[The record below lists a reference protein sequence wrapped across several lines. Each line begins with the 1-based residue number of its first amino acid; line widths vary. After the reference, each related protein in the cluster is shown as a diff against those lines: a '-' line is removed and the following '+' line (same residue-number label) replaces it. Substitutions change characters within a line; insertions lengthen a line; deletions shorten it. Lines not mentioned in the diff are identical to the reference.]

1 MELPYD
7 PGPRVRRAWAIP
19 LFLLLVAL
27 PLLAATPSLGQGDP
41 PDATHPIIIT
51 DDEMMDVYFAGQG
64 TDGLTPGTAYV
75 LEGVGANIQLT
86 SSDDAFIDI
95 NGTTRYL
102 VIKDCTL
109 EGPGLPGSVGIRLDS
124 CSNVTV
130 MDCDISDTAT
140 GIEVVGCH
148 DVVISGNVIK
158 DHSSAGVHIAG
169 SQHCTVRGNSIERS
183 NDSIDVTRGVNLTFE
198 DNKVY
203 LGRKGFKATQ
213 SWNVTVSGNVF
224 SKSADT
230 GFKLLGCVGFS
241 VTNNL
246 MENNYPE
253 GVYLANSKDINLAS
267 NTMRD
272 NTRGVYLYGCDGCT
286 VSRNKVTGSASL
298 GMRLSNS
305 DGNVI
310 EDNELRSNWKYGIDL
325 VDSKDNEIRDN
336 RIVSHERG
344 VRFDRSTDNVLEGND
359 ILASWWVGIDG
370 DAGGNTVRDNELRA
384 NGWARGLIFLIVG
397 LVVLGTVLGVRG
409 WARRRRKA
417 KDEEGVILVRQ
428 RFPSGAKGLWPMSRV
443 MWDEDFF
450 KAQLA
455 TAGPQREDI
464 LRRYSENIA
473 AAKQMQYMA
482 VGTMSAMLAFMAALP
497 LAGLLN
503 LVTVDITPDN
513 VNEVL
518 FASAIGTSVYYIMTF
533 VILLVFGLLFT
544 SQLMQ
549 GQIFKLLS
557 TLPIEPRHARRIVVY
572 MLIRMYGAPLIVV
585 LLAFPIGGFLLTWS
599 PAFLVTAL
607 AVNGLYLVFV
617 CYALVL
623 IAEATSRRV
632 FSATASKGATAMRF
646 LIMAGYLIAMMM
658 IFATMQFFVG
668 YISGL
673 FDAAREAGGSG
684 EAFNI
689 VTSLV
694 PFPFS
699 GAYLLSVSL
708 LPFGEVPGAVLA
720 STMAGVLLMA
730 GIVYGIRGRANRMLY
745 RVARG
750 VEPVASSTK
759 QVTEA
764 KDVVVRTRSPMPA
777 FFRNGL
783 LVTSR
788 DQGAIMYIIMPLL
801 FPMIAL
807 VPMAAD
813 TGQTSAT
820 DPIIPF
826 VMYMGIMPFLV
837 NMALSSGDATVGGL
851 LGSLPF
857 RVMDQ
862 YRAKW
867 STIVIITTT
876 PVAII
881 TLAMYDRVA
890 DPVEMAAVMLALV
903 PLLMVLASLYLVSFS
918 LAFGTVNGKQT
929 FFMANIR
936 RKFAKYVIIIVA
948 QYGLVIVEVLGFY
961 LLTGAGVIGFW
972 TGIAGLWVVN
982 LVAMVILEVSARRLF
997 TTPSRASL

>member
-1 MELPYD
+1 MAPD
-7 PGPRVRRAWAIP
+7 HHPGEGRWRAWFIP
-19 LFLLLVAL
+19 LVLLAVLVPLVAS
-27 PLLAATPSLGQGDP
+27 TPSLGQGDLRP
-41 PDATHPIIIT
+41 EVLPIMISGDEALDA
-51 DDEMMDVYFAGQG
+51 YFAGEG
-64 TDGLTPGTAYV
+64 TDGLTRETAHV
-75 LEGVGANIQLT
+75 LEGVSIATVGPG
-86 SSDDAFIDI
+86 SAFIDLKD
-95 NGTTRYL
+95 TSRHL
-102 VIKDCTL
+102 VLRDIVIL
-109 EGPGLPGSVGIRLDS
+109 GPGGPSSIGIQLAR
-124 CSNVTV
+124 CSNVTIIN
-130 MDCDISDTAT
+130 CDVSAT
-140 GIEVVGCH
+140 RSGIEVILSR
-148 DVVISGNVIK
+148 DISITGNRLV
-158 DHSSAGVHIAG
+158 DHFHRGIQLDYSSRCMLIDNIV
-169 SQHCTVRGNSIERS
+169 ERS
-183 NDSIDVTRGVNLTFE
+183 NETLVMTKCDNVTVVGNTLADGRVGLRANQCRDVTLSGNEISSNYEGGIKVQVSKRFEISRNTIE
-198 DNKVY
+198 DNYPAGVY
-203 LGRKGFKATQ
+203 LGT
-213 SWNVTVSGNVF
+213 
-224 SKSADT
+224 
-230 GFKLLGCVGFS
+230 C
-241 VTNNL
+241 
-246 MENNYPE
+246 E
-253 GVYLANSKDINLAS
+253 GMVLRS
-267 NTMRD
+267 NKVRD
-272 NTRGVYLYGCDGCT
+272 NFQGIYLYGCDGGLI
-286 VSRNKVTGSASL
+286 SGNNVTGSESF
-298 GMRLSNS
+298 GIRLSSS
-305 DGNVI
+305 DGNLI
-310 EDNELRSNWKYGIDL
+310 EDNGVRSNWKYGIDL
-325 VDSKDNEIRDN
+325 VSSDDNEVRGN

-344 VRFDRSTDNVLEGND
+344 VRFDRSKDNVLEDNE
-359 ILASWWVGIDG
+359 IFASWWVGIDG
-370 DAGGNTVRDNELRA
+370 DVGDNTVRDNELRA
-384 NGWARGLIFLIVG
+384 NGWARGLIVLIVG

-409 WARRRRKA
+409 WARRRRKT
-417 KDEEGVILVRQ
+417 KDEKGVILVSR
-428 RFPSGAKGLWPMSRV
+428 RFPSGAKGLWPMSRF

-473 AAKQMQYMA
+473 TAKQMQYMA
-482 VGTMSAMLAFMAALP
+482 VGTMSVMLAFMAALP

-503 LVTVDITPDN
+503 LVTVDVTADN

-533 VILLVFGLLFT
+533 IILLVFGLLFT

-572 MLIRMYGAPLIVV
+572 MLIRMYGPPLVVV

-599 PAFLVTAL
+599 PLFLVTAL

-617 CYALVL
+617 SYALVI

-658 IFATMQFFVG
+658 IFAMMQFFVG

-673 FDAAREAGGSG
+673 FDTAREAGGSG
-684 EAFNI
+684 EVFNI

-708 LPFGEVPGAVLA
+708 LPLGEVPVHVLA
-720 STMAGVLLMA
+720 STLAGVLLMA

-750 VEPVASSTK
+750 VEPTASGTK

-764 KDVVVRTRSPMPA
+764 KDVVVRTRSPTPA

-820 DPIIPF
+820 DPIVPF

-862 YRAKW
+862 FRAKW
-867 STIVIITTT
+867 STIVLITTT

-881 TLAMYDRVA
+881 TLVMYGRVA
-890 DPVEMAAVMLALV
+890 DPVEMAAVMVSLV

-961 LLTGAGVIGFW
+961 LLTTADVIGFW

-982 LVAMVILEVSARRLF
+982 LVAMGILEVSARRLF
-997 TTPSRASL
+997 ATGTVSNP